1 MPTVKALCVSL
12 ACLAAAACGAAP
24 TNATATATSGLGGRD
39 FLFGNAFLHEEGIP
53 RVIWKGG
60 EKFFREH
67 RLPGRRFLS
76 AKMTIVVYNYKR
88 GAVETAVST
97 NGVDWVPL
105 GQAKRKGLL
114 RWNVPAKLLPC
125 DELHFRATASHASNL
140 RFASYQLVATVDG
153 EPGFIAPPRGPVTTN
168 RFFRAD
174 FGALLPADDPEL
186 RVWRAESGWRV
197 SRRRAAPEAK
207 AGAVEIQVA
216 ANEAEAAQLVL
227 TPRRAIADARVAL
240 AGDLVAADG
249 ARLGAG
255 AVDILRVGYVPVR
268 QPTDRSCVAADHPDP
283 LPPQDADPWP
293 VPAGE
298 NQPFWVRV
306 RPPRGT
312 PPGVYRGELVVS
324 ADSAR
329 RRVPL
334 EVEVFGFSLPD
345 ETTCRSQL
353 GVNFDFVVKYQHLAS
368 PEEQRVVFDK
378 YLRFFAD
385 NRIAPYR
392 PTPEEKKW
400 SVRWEGDVPR
410 FDWTEW
416 DAAMAYAMDN
426 YRFNTFRMFL
436 DGLGG
441 GDSNSHVRRA
451 IGGVGDDDPRYAVR
465 MKAYLG
471 EVEAHLREKGWLD
484 KAIVYWFDEPDVK
497 DYPFV
502 RSGFDILREYSPG
515 LVRAVTE
522 EPVEGLAGAP
532 NLWCSHTHRLYD
544 HPDALAAARARGD
557 TIWWYLCWLP
567 KAPYAGLFIDHPA
580 VEMRTW
586 LWQSRAERVTGVLVW
601 LMNRWQSVSL
611 YKNGALQNPY
621 LDPMSRHSGDGKSFG
636 NGDGML
642 VYPPKERISGPVTS
656 IRMEMLRDGIED
668 YEYFAMLEKRNPAS
682 PLLEVP
688 KDVSESLT
696 QFSDSPLP
704 IMRHRLR
711 IARAIEGKT
720 VSP

>member
-1 MPTVKALCVSL
+1 MSKQLLALVPVL
-12 ACLAAAACGAAP
+12 AVVAAVCADVPRGK
-24 TNATATATSGLGGRD
+24 TMLY
-39 FLFGNAFLHEEGIP
+39 GNAFLYEEGFS
-53 RVIWKGG
+53 RNIWKGG
-60 EKFFREH
+60 EEVIREH
-67 RLPGRRFLS
+67 GLEGRKFTT
-76 AKMTIVVYNYKR
+76 AKASITVYNYKK
-88 GAVETAVST
+88 GAIRTLAST
-97 NGVDWVPL
+97 NGVDWTEL
-105 GQAKRKGLL
+105 GFAKRKGLL
-114 RWNVPAKLLPC
+114 RWAIPAELLPC
-125 DELHFRATASHASNL
+125 AKLYFRAVAEKGSSL
-140 RFASYQLVATVDG
+140 RLAHYQLVAAVDG
-153 EPGFIAPPRGPVTTN
+153 EPEYIVPPRGPVTTN

-174 FGALLPADDPEL
+174 FGELLPADSPDL

-197 SRRRAAPEAK
+197 SRRRPAPETH
-207 AGAVEIQVA
+207 AGTVEIKVA

-227 TPRRAIADARVAL
+227 TPRNAL
-240 AGDLVAADG
+240 ADSRVTLVGDPAGPNG
-249 ARLGAG
+249 ARLSSD
-255 AVDILRVGYVPVR
+255 AVAILRVGYVPVR
-268 QPTDRSCVAADHPDP
+268 LPTDGSCVAADHPDP

-306 RPPRGT
+306 RPPKGT
-312 PPGVYRGELVVS
+312 PPGVYRGELEIA
-324 ADSAR
+324 ADGLKT
-329 RRVPL
+329 RVAL
-334 EVEVFGFSLPD
+334 EVEVFGFALPD

-353 GVNFDFVVKYQHLAS
+353 GLNTDFIVKYHRLSS
-368 PEEQRVVFDK
+368 PEEQRIVFDK
-378 YLRFFAD
+378 YLQFFAD

-392 PTPEEKKW
+392 PAPDAKW
-400 SVRWEGDVPR
+400 SVRWEGDVPH

-416 DAAMAYAMDN
+416 DAAMARAMDK

-441 GDSNSHVRRA
+441 GDSYSHRRRA
-451 IGGVGDDDPRYAVR
+451 IGGVGEDDPRYAVR

-471 EVEAHLREKGWLD
+471 GVEAHLREKGWLD
-484 KAIVYWFDEPDVK
+484 KAIVYWFDEPAEK

-502 RSGFDILREYSPG
+502 RSGFDILRAYSPG

-522 EPVEGLAGAP
+522 EPVDGLAGAP

-544 HPDALAAARARGD
+544 HPAALAAARARGD

-601 LMNRWQSVSL
+601 LMNRWQSTSL
-611 YKNGALQNPY
+611 YRNGALQDPY
-621 LDPMSRHSGDGKSFG
+621 LDPMSRHSGDGKCFG

-642 VYPPKERISGPVTS
+642 AYPPKERLSGPVSS

-682 PLLEVP
+682 PLLAVP
-688 KDVSESLT
+688 KDVTESLT
-696 QFSDSPLP
+696 RFSDSPLP
-704 IMRHRLR
+704 IMRHRLLL
-711 IARAIEGKT
+711 ARELANL
-720 VSP
+720 P